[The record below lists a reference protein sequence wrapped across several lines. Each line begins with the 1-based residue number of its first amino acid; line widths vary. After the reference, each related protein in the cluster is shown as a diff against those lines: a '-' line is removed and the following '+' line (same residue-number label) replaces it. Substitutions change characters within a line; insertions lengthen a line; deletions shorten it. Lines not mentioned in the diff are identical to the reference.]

1 MDKLAG
7 RSKDRE
13 TAEMRRLVAALG
25 VERWRQRCKDLAGVL
40 GKNPDVVSYWVVEG
54 VRRRSEDAAYAERHD
69 DLDEK
74 LEKAVRIV
82 GRRRQPESDEMWEAD
97 DGIS

>member
-1 MDKLAG
+1 MPG
-7 RSKDRE
+7 SKIL
-13 TAEMRRLVAALG
+13 RRLVATLG

-54 VRRRSEDAAYAERHD
+54 VRRRSEDAAFAGRYD

-74 LEKAVRIV
+74 LEKAVKIA
-82 GRRRQPESDEMWEAD
+82 GGRRQPE
-97 DGIS
+97 